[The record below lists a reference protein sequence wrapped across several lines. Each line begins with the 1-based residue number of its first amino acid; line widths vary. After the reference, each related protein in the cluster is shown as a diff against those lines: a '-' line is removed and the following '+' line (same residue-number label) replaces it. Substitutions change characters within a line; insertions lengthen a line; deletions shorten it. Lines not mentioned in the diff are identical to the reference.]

1 MTKIKNFIK
10 NEAVLCIA
18 AVCTVISAFF
28 SPPSL
33 DYFGYID
40 WRVLSLLFCLM
51 AVVAGL
57 KKCGFFSSVGAK
69 MLKGQK
75 SLGFVSLLL
84 VWLPFFASMLITNDV
99 SLIVFV
105 PFAVMILGNLKDKKY
120 LMRVVV
126 MQTIAANLGSMATP
140 VGNPQNL
147 FIYSAFEPDSLE
159 FIMTLLPVVVASFVL
174 VTVTTYF
181 LCKGDG
187 QQVTFNDETHCNK
200 LSGWLYFLLFVL
212 CLLAV
217 FRVVHY
223 LIILGVVT
231 FFLIAYDRTIL
242 LKIDYFLLLTF
253 VCFFI
258 FAENI
263 GNIPQ
268 VSQFLGNLMSVS
280 PFFTSAGA
288 SQIISNVPS
297 AVLLAGFTDNWRAL
311 LLGTD
316 IGGLGTVV
324 ASLASLISLKLY
336 IKTEGAQ
343 TGKYFILFTILNFL
357 FLAVLCVGAVLFL
370 L

>member
-1 MTKIKNFIK
+1 MSKIKKFIK

-57 KKCGFFSSVGAK
+57 NKCGFFSSVGAK

-75 SLGFVSLLL
+75 SLKFVSLIL
-84 VWLPFFASMLITNDV
+84 VWLPFFSSMVITNDV

-105 PFAVMILGNLKDKKY
+105 PFAVMILGTLKEKKY

-126 MQTIAANLGSMATP
+126 MQTVAANLGSMATP

-147 FIYSAFEPDSLE
+147 FIYSAFEPDTTE
-159 FIMTLLPVVVASFVL
+159 FITVLLPVVAVSFVL
-174 VTVTTYF
+174 ITAVTYF
-181 LCKGDG
+181 LCKGNG
-187 QQVTFNDETHCNK
+187 QQVAFNEETHCNR

-263 GNIPQ
+263 ANIPQ
-268 VSQFLGNLMSVS
+268 ISQFLEGLMSMS
-280 PFFTSAGA
+280 PFFTSLGA
-288 SQIISNVPS
+288 SQIISNVPA
-297 AVLLAGFTDNWRAL
+297 AVLLAGFTENWKAL

-324 ASLASLISLKLY
+324 ASLASLISLKFYL
-336 IKTEGAQ
+336 KTEGAE
-343 TGKYFILFTILNFL
+343 TGKYFILFTAINLL
-357 FLAVLCVGAVLFL
+357 FLVILCVFALIFL
-370 L
+370 I